1 MVKVS
6 GGDRAPLAAA
16 SSAIVPICFVRLCF
30 TYVVAWAYLPCV
42 VVVVVV
48 AVALVV
54 VLMVVFVLV
63 LVLVLVLVSVDL
75 LALVLVLVFSRHVKR
90 KGRSVLAVMC

>member
-1 MVKVS
+1 MAKVS
-6 GGDRAPLAAA
+6 GGDRASLAAA

-42 VVVVVV
+42 VVVV

-63 LVLVLVLVSVDL
+63 LVLVSVLVSVDL
-75 LALVLVLVFSRHVKR
+75 LALVLVLVPSRDAKR